1 MREKRRKQKPEP
13 TPDPDAERAA
23 AESPT
28 IVRRKV
34 SRGVGAEPEEATGPA
49 EAESATGAP
58 TPAAPSSDAADQ
70 FDALGTEIAAVLR
83 QAQETSEKVRTEAAE
98 HALAAVTQAEA
109 NARRIVEQAV
119 AEARDKLA
127 QAEAQIEQQW
137 TAAAQ
142 QLEEATQALEVAR
155 QQDRALRQDAADH
168 LANALAARD
177 AGAEILEG
185 ATRQLERAEA
195 AARDLEAHAEAAR
208 QEAAQI
214 AADLHALAE
223 HFGEGSGVIDLR
235 ADAVAPAGADEAS
248 AEPGDDVP
256 SAPAESTEST

>member
-98 HALAAVTQAEA
+98 HALAAVT
-109 NARRIVEQAV
+109 
-119 AEARDKLA
+119 

-248 AEPGDDVP
+248 AEPGDDLP
-256 SAPAESTEST
+256 SPPAESTEST